1 MTAVASTFRA
11 AVRFDNATVGY
22 DRHPAVHHISGL
34 IAPGSL
40 TAIVGPNGAG
50 KSTLL
55 KAITGALSPLSGR
68 VVIEGCSRREIG
80 YLPQQADIDRS
91 FPLPVFDFVAMG
103 LWRSVGLFGGFGRR
117 HDEEVARALAAVGL
131 AGFETRTLDTLSGGQ
146 LQRVLFARLLL
157 QDAPLVLLDEPF
169 TAIDSRTANDLM
181 GLVLDWHGEGR
192 TIVTVL
198 HDIDQVRTHFPE
210 AILLARQ
217 VIAWGPTGEALTPTN
232 LLEARRMTEA
242 FDDDAPVCRIGHQ
255 HA

>member
-1 MTAVASTFRA
+1 MSALARPVEA
-11 AVRFDNATVGY
+11 AVRFEDVTVGY
-22 DRHPAVHHISGL
+22 DRHPAVHHISGR
-34 IAPGSL
+34 IAPGAL
-40 TAIVGPNGAG
+40 VAVVGPNGAG

-68 VVIEGCSRREIG
+68 VAIEGCPRRRIG

-103 LWRSVGLFGGFGRR
+103 LWRSVGPFGAFRRR
-117 HDEEVARALAAVGL
+117 HDEEVARAVAAVGL
-131 AGFETRTLDTLSGGQ
+131 AGFEGRTLDTLSGGQ

-169 TAIDSRTANDLM
+169 TGIDARTAADLM
-181 GLVLDWHGEGR
+181 DLVLAWHREGR

-198 HDIDQVRTHFPE
+198 HDIDQVRSHFPE
-210 AILLARQ
+210 AILLARR
-217 VIAWGPTGEALTPTN
+217 VIAWGPTKEALQPSN

-242 FDDDAPVCRIGHQ
+242 FDDHAPVCTIGHD